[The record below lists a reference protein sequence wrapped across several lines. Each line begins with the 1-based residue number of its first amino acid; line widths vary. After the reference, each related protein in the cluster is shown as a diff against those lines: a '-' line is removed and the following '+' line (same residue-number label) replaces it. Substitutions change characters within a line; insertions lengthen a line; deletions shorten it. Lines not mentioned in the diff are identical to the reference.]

1 MPSKLDLK
9 HGKAQKHVKSMC
21 GTHPSVK
28 YYNSFSL
35 LWASHVRVSELSLL
49 LVSAVVVQICVLCID
64 MELLINKQISKE
76 RFYLYAEIPKDIYI

>member
-49 LVSAVVVQICVLCID
+49 LGFCCGGANLCAVH
-64 MELLINKQISKE
+64 
-76 RFYLYAEIPKDIYI
+76 